1 MQRSASILG
10 ALAAAAA
17 LAVTVPAS
25 ANAANGYLLIDGK
38 RYVDPSGCYE
48 LPQDAEVENHTDQPA
63 DVYSDGNCEGQV
75 METIPAGGSSFTDWG
90 YSLRIE

>member
-1 MQRSASILG
+1 M
-10 ALAAAAA
+10 
-17 LAVTVPAS
+17 PAS

-63 DVYSDGNCEGQV
+63 DVYSGGNCEGQV
-75 METIPAGGSSFTDWG
+75 METIPAGGSSFSDWG
-90 YSLRIE
+90 YSLRVE